1 MARMKSAWLFVI
13 TILSTLTLTCV
24 IGAAQPVRGGTLV
37 MGLIAEP
44 AVLDSCSGAWNVA
57 PFAGNIM
64 SSILATDENM
74 KIVPGGVA
82 ESWSIDARNK
92 TYTFNLRK
100 GIKW

>member
-1 MARMKSAWLFVI
+1 MPRKKLSLCFGLFA
-13 TILSTLTLTCV
+13 LLLTLALTC
-24 IGAAQPVRGGTLV
+24 GTGTAQPVRGGTLV
-37 MGLIAEP
+37 VGLIAEP

-92 TYTFNLRK
+92 TYTINLRK
-100 GIKW
+100 GI